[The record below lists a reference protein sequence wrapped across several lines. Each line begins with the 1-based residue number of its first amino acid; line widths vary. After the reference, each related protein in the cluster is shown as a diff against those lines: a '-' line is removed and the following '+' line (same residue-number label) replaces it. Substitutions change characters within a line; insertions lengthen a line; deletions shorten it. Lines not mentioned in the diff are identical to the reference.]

1 MTKIGINKNPKMI
14 ASALINYKA
23 IYKDI
28 FPQKVLTKN
37 VHFYIDKCKMITK
50 LKQGNKCK
58 IIKYNKINRR

>member
-1 MTKIGINKNPKMI
+1 MI